1 MTSLH
6 PEQLLTFVTDVC
18 GALGSSDN
26 EAGLVADQLVGANL
40 AGHDS
45 HGVGMLPTYVQL
57 VGAGLLA
64 VNEHV
69 TTVKDGGAVTVLDG
83 NAGFGQVMGK
93 EAMDLAIARAGE
105 NGAAVVGLRN
115 SSHIGRIGHWAE
127 QCAAA
132 GFASIHLVN
141 VAGHAPYVAPHG
153 GGDGRFATNPI
164 CIALPG
170 RDGKPAAMVDMAT
183 SQIALG
189 KVRVAHNSGYDV
201 PEGTLIDADG
211 RPTTDPAQMYTSP
224 RGGALTTAGG
234 HKGSGLAIMCEL
246 LGAALI
252 GGETVQP
259 GNDWN
264 GRAINNMLSI
274 VIDVD
279 AAHDRGAVLAEAE
292 AYLDFVSS
300 SPLREGS
307 DAVLMPG
314 QPEQIAR
321 KARADGFAV
330 DETTHAQLR
339 ACAEK
344 AGLDEAAI
352 AAGLTPA

>member
-6 PEQLLTFVTDVC
+6 PGQLHRFVKEVC
-18 GALGSSDN
+18 GALGSSDT
-26 EAGLVADQLVGANL
+26 EAALVADQLVGANL

-57 VGAGLLA
+57 VGAGLLI
-64 VNEHV
+64 VNEHATIV
-69 TTVKDGGAVTVLDG
+69 RDGGSVTILDG

-93 EAMDLAIARAGE
+93 EAMDLALERASE

-127 QCAAA
+127 QCAAE

-189 KVRVAHNSGYDV
+189 KVRVAHNSGYEV
-201 PEGTLIDADG
+201 PEGTLIDAEG
-211 RPTTDPAQMYTSP
+211 HPTTDPAKMYTSP
-224 RGGALTTAGG
+224 RGGSLTTAGG

-259 GNDWN
+259 GNKWN

-274 VIDVD
+274 VIDVE
-279 AAHDRGAVLAEAE
+279 AAHDRGAVLDEAE
-292 AYLDFVSS
+292 AYLNFVSS
-300 SPLREGS
+300 SPVREGS

-314 QPEQIAR
+314 QPEQM
-321 KARADGFAV
+321 ARAARAGGFEV
-330 DETTHAQLR
+330 DDTTHAQLR

-344 AGLDEAAI
+344 AGLDAAAI
-352 AAGLTPA
+352 DAGLTRV